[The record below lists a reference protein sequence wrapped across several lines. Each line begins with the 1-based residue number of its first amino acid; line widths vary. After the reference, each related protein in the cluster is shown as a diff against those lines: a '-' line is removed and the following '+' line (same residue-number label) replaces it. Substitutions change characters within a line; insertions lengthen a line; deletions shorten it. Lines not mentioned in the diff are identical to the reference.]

1 MVYGTNSDYAR
12 TSMESETSIGDMIA
26 IFLIGIVFLLVMTAV
41 VYVVNFI
48 FLVKFFKS
56 WST

>member
-1 MVYGTNSDYAR
+1 MVYGTSSDYAR

-26 IFLIGIVFLLVMTAV
+26 IFLIGIVFLLVMTVV
-41 VYVVNFI
+41 VYVVNSI